1 VGHIELRDVHDDDL
15 DAIFE
20 MMRDPEAVALAAFTA
35 ADPDDR
41 EAFDAWMSRN
51 LSSPDTSVFVITENS
66 GFAGSISAFTIE
78 GEREVSFWLPRLAWG
93 RGIATE
99 ALRQLISREPIRP
112 LFARVAA
119 HNHGSIAVLRNAGF
133 AEVSRNT
140 AYAPG
145 LGRETEEIVFA
156 LMPAVDGV

>member
-1 VGHIELRDVHDDDL
+1 MGHIELREVRDDDL

-20 MMRDPEAVALAAFTA
+20 MMRDPEAIALAAFTA

-41 EAFDAWMSRN
+41 DAFDSWMNRN
-51 LSSPDTSVFVITENS
+51 MSSPDTSVFVITENS

-78 GEREVSFWLPRLAWG
+78 GQREVGFWLPRLAWG

-119 HNHGSIAVLRNAGF
+119 HNHGSIAVLRKAGF

>member
-1 VGHIELRDVHDDDL
+1 VGHIELREVRDDDL

-20 MMRDPEAVALAAFTA
+20 MMRDPEAIALAAFTA

-41 EAFDAWMSRN
+41 DAFDSWMNRN
-51 LSSPDTSVFVITENS
+51 MSSPDTSVFVITENS

-78 GEREVSFWLPRLAWG
+78 GQREVGFWLPRLAWG

-119 HNHGSIAVLRNAGF
+119 HNHGSIAVLRKAGF